1 MNILSFQGRINRLQ
15 FLVVS
20 LILAVATITLFAALI
35 GLALLAHGVVTHS
48 SGDTTVAQFTRDI
61 QQHHSAYYSSSSVR
75 AGFAPSGILVLAFVV
90 LGLLLT
96 WISVAAQVKRFHDM
110 GQSGWLTLLNL
121 FPGAGL
127 IIWLVL
133 VLAAGQSSPNAYD
146 PMRA

>member
-1 MNILSFQGRINRLQ
+1 VNILSFQGRINRLQ

-20 LILAVATITLFAALI
+20 LILAVATIALFATLV
-35 GLALLAHGVVTHS
+35 GLALLAHGVTQS

-110 GQSGWLTLLNL
+110 GQSGWLALINL
-121 FPGAGL
+121 FL
-127 IIWLVL
+127 WLVL
-133 VLAAGQSSPNAYD
+133 ALASGQSGPNAYG
-146 PMRA
+146 PLRA

>member
-1 MNILSFQGRINRLQ
+1 VNILSFQGRINRLQ

-20 LILAVATITLFAALI
+20 LILAVATIALFAALV
-35 GLALLAHGVVTHS
+35 GLALLAHGVTQS

-110 GQSGWLTLLNL
+110 GQSGWLALINL
-121 FPGAGL
+121 FPGAGFFV
-127 IIWLVL
+127 WLVL
-133 VLAAGQSSPNAYD
+133 ALASGQSGPNAYG
-146 PMRA
+146 PLRA